1 MKLSKFEARN
11 FKPIQASGDLSLDDL
26 NIFIGKNDAGKS
38 SYLEAAHLFL
48 DCDKPSLDQFH
59 KNTENDIEFIGK
71 FKQIPCKLRDALSE
85 NHDPDRE
92 TFVIKRVFE
101 KNGSSTP
108 SADTYING
116 EKVVKGTITIDDNEL
131 YMAKSRD
138 YVWENFVPE
147 PVPIFAERDVSEQ
160 TKLKGGTFL
169 NKLLI
174 PVLKDS
180 GVAESPEVRE
190 QVQELQTTLD
200 EMAEGIDRQLTDH
213 MESHM
218 DDVEDISLIPGK
230 VDLGKAITPR
240 IKLKDQHLA
249 NSIDIAERGS
259 GVGSLLLLSMMQ
271 TYVDMQ
277 VGDGYCLLFE
287 EPGNFLHP
295 GAERKMLD
303 ALRTIAAEG
312 GQVLVTTHSQV
323 FVDNRDSASLYVTKR
338 TDGRTNFRRVNEDA
352 FVAVDEI
359 GARNSDLLQSDFV
372 IYTEGPSDA
381 KILRTIAKH
390 TIDNWGEYNI
400 SIQYLG
406 GSNIAHCDPTELRK
420 INRNFAIIL
429 DSEKKSEGAEV
440 DASAK
445 ELQEETEAL
454 GKECKILEK
463 RAIENYLSE
472 PGINEAFN
480 LTVSDGFVTPY
491 DNMKKKIEQRIATE
505 RIDDPDTQRARG
517 AYSKVKHGKQIIEWM
532 CENDE
537 SITELEE
544 FINSCVRSC
553 ERSY

>member
-1 MKLSKFEARN
+1 MRLAKFEVRN

-38 SYLEAAHLFL
+38 SFLEAAHLFL
-48 DCDKPSLDQFH
+48 DCQKPSLDQFH

-71 FKQIPCKLRDALSE
+71 FKQIPGELRDALSE
-85 NHDPDRE
+85 NHDPDQE
-92 TFVIKRVFE
+92 TFEIKRVFE

-147 PVPIFAERDVSEQ
+147 PIPIFAERDVSEQ

-174 PVLKDS
+174 PVLKDN
-180 GVAESPEVRE
+180 GLAESPEVRK

-240 IKLKDQHLA
+240 IELKDRHLA

-338 TDGRTNFRRVNEDA
+338 TDGRTDFRRVNEDA

-381 KILRTIAKH
+381 KILRTIARH
-390 TIDNWGEYNI
+390 TVDNWGEYNI

-445 ELQEETEAL
+445 ELQDETEAL
-454 GKECKILEK
+454 GKVCKILEK

-472 PGINEAFN
+472 SGINEAFN

-505 RIDDPDTQRARG
+505 RIDDPGTQRAKG
-517 AYSKVKHGKQIIEWM
+517 AYSKVKHGKQIVKWM
-532 CENDE
+532 YENDE